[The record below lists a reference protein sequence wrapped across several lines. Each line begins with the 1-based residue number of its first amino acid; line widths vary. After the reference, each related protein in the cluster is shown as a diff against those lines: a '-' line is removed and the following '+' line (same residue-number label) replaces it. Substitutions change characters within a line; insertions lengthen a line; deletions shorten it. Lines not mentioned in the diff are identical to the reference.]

1 MSPAA
6 VLAAST
12 SSSADAGNGGTLIN
26 GVCVRPAAAEK
37 KTITHMPNKARA
49 ALCQQGAAVA
59 RLKNPITLMSDLE

>member
-26 GVCVRPAAAEK
+26 RVCVRQAAAEK

-49 ALCQQGAAVA
+49 ALRQQGAAVA
-59 RLKNPITLMSDLE
+59 RRKNPITLMSDLE